1 MASGSGG
8 EKKDFQV
15 VEYGNTHGEIRFGH
29 LWGVEGSNVQSDVC
43 LQASDPIHYFT
54 LEKGS
59 KSNGE
64 RTGWTCSRN
73 PGVFEVK
80 CGDTVDE
87 DKPAIYIEAI
97 NGDIVLKAS
106 NGKIRLQA
114 LDVDIQAIGEDN
126 KRGVVDIK
134 ANETINLDAKIVNL
148 GSNKTTAMKILSTGI
163 GEMTFKSSLTMYA
176 GLGKAITST
185 VGEGGKDSKFGGKDF
200 LDGPVNGGTSSI
212 LGGIL

>member
-1 MASGSGG
+1 MSGSGG

-15 VEYGNTHGEIRFGH
+15 LEYGNTHGEIRFGH
-29 LWGVEGSNVQSDVC
+29 LWGKEGSNVQSDVC
-43 LQASDPIHYFT
+43 LQASDPIHYIS
-54 LEKGS
+54 LEKGA
-59 KSNGE
+59 KTNVE
-64 RTGWTCSRN
+64 RTGWTCVRN
-73 PGVFEVK
+73 PAVFEVK
-80 CGDTVDE
+80 CGDNVDE
-87 DKPAIYIEAI
+87 DKPAVVIEAL

-126 KRGVVDIK
+126 KRGVIDLK

-163 GEMTFKSSLTMYA
+163 GEMTFKTSLTMYS
-176 GLGKAITST
+176 GIGKAITST
-185 VGEGGKDSKFGGKDF
+185 VGKGGKDSKFGGRDF
-200 LDGPVNGGTSSI
+200 LEGPVNGGTSSI